1 MRILGILLCCLIL
14 GLSTVAFAEQPTTV
28 FSKVVATKNMQG
40 EIPEI
45 DGLRYTNLQ
54 KSVNGILNSKVKDLL
69 AQVGGSGTVS
79 YEVKLNRPS
88 LVGILLKATN
98 GSRTAYQAVNLDMT
112 TGNEFSIRDFVGEG
126 NAVHEILGAYEGVLF
141 ADNGIYTRTSSG
153 AAYSNFVS
161 YSKLFPLLRTGEAGR
176 LLTVYGLTRAVEDK
190 VVTVKAGELL
200 ALQLE
205 SNRTTGYSW
214 FVEGNGYAG
223 QFYELGRS
231 YVLPGNAA
239 NNRTGMPGLEIIVFG
254 AQEPGEYKVNMEYKR
269 AWEKGSGFDKFS
281 FTVKVL

>member
-1 MRILGILLCCLIL
+1 M
-14 GLSTVAFAEQPTTV
+14 
-28 FSKVVATKNMQG
+28 
-40 EIPEI
+40 
-45 DGLRYTNLQ
+45 
-54 KSVNGILNSKVKDLL
+54 L

-88 LVGILLKATN
+88 LVDILLKATN
-98 GSRTAYQAVNLDMT
+98 GGRTAYQAVNLDMT

>member
-1 MRILGILLCCLIL
+1 MKILGILLFCLM
-14 GLSTVAFAEQPTTV
+14 LSSVALANQPTTV
-28 FSKVVATKNMQG
+28 YSKVVATKSMQG
-40 EIPEI
+40 ELPEL

-54 KSVNGILNSKVKDLL
+54 KNANGILASKAKDLL

-98 GSRTAYQAVNLDMT
+98 GGRTAYQAVNLDTT
-112 TGNEFSIRDFVGEG
+112 TGAEFSIRDFVGEG
-126 NAVHEILGAYEGVLF
+126 NAVHEILGSYEDVLF
-141 ADNGIYTRTSSG
+141 ADEGLYTRARAG

-161 YSKLFPLLRTGEAGR
+161 YRKLFPLLRVGDASR

-190 VVTVKAGELL
+190 VVTMKAGELL

-214 FVEGNGYAG
+214 AVAEKGYAG
-223 QFYELGRS
+223 MFYELGRS
-231 YVLPGNAA
+231 YMMPANAA
-239 NNRTGMPGLEIIVFG
+239 NNKAGMPGLEIIVFG
-254 AQEPGEYKVNMEYKR
+254 AQEPGEYKVELEYKR
-269 AWEKGSGFDKFS
+269 AWEKGAGFDKFD